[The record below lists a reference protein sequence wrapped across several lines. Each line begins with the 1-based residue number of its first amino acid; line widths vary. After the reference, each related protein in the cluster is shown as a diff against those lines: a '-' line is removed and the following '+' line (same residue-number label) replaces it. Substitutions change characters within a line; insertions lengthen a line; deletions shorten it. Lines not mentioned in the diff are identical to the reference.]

1 MTMRAGQPLS
11 AWSKSVDSVLE
22 TLLVNAGR
30 GLDDGEADRR
40 RARFGRNELRVAKK
54 RHVISIL
61 KDQFTGIVTVL
72 LLAAGALALVMSN
85 IAEAVAIFAVIVIN
99 SAIGF
104 FTEWRAIRSMEAL
117 RKIARVACVVLRD
130 GMVRQVAARDLV
142 PGDVVVLDAGD
153 IVPADLRLIEAHK
166 LNTDESTL
174 TGESLPVAKQTE
186 AVAVETTIFDRNNMA
201 YKGTAVTRGSG
212 QGVVVATGPHT
223 EFGKI
228 FEQVSE
234 AHPHRTHLEKRLDA
248 LGTLLAWVV
257 IVLGAALA
265 IVGVL
270 AGRDMLLAVEV
281 AIALAVAAIPEGL
294 PIVATIA
301 LARGMWRMA
310 QRNALVTRLS
320 AVETLGAT
328 SVILAD
334 KTGTLTENR
343 MTVTAALLPDIDVTL
358 PGDAEGPAAELLEA
372 MLTTATL
379 CNGATLQ
386 EGSDPDQ
393 VGVGDP
399 TERALLEAANV
410 RGIRRDTL
418 LQNMPEVHEDPFDP
432 DQKRMATVHRI
443 NGEFEVAVKGAPEV
457 VVALCNAVQTRGGVV
472 PLGADD
478 AAAWLDRT
486 AQLCTSG
493 LRAIAV
499 ARKPAPAPD
508 QDLYAGLVL
517 QGVFG
522 LEDPPRANIGGVI
535 DTCRRAGIA
544 VIMATGDHA
553 DTARNIAA
561 RIGVIDAADDERQL
575 LGGEAVGRLFEEA
588 RDEELLEARVFSRV
602 TPEQKLRLIEL
613 HQHEGHV
620 VAMTGDGVNDAP
632 ALKKAD
638 IGVAMGLRGTA
649 VAREAA
655 EMVLQD
661 DDLGTIV
668 VAIEHGR
675 AIFENIRKFALYLLS
690 CNTSEILVV
699 TLATVAGAPLPL
711 LPLQIL
717 FLNLVTDV
725 FPALALGVGP
735 GRPGLMREPPRPAQE
750 RILPRRCWVEI
761 GLYGT
766 VLAVVTLAAMAVALL
781 VLGYDTETSVT
792 IAFSTLAL
800 AQLWHVFNMRGD
812 TWRLIDNEITRN
824 PWIWMALVLCLAL
837 ILMAV
842 YLPVLNDVLRL
853 TDPGINGW
861 LLIVGASVVPLIV
874 APLVRRPA
882 G

>member
-1 MTMRAGQPLS
+1 MRAGQPLS

-22 TLLVNAGR
+22 TLSVDADR
-30 GLDDGEADRR
+30 GLDDAEAALR
-40 RARFGRNELRVAKK
+40 RASFGRNELQVAKK

-72 LLAAGALALVMSN
+72 LLAAGALALMMSN

-104 FTEWRAIRSMEAL
+104 LTEWRAIRSMEAL
-117 RKIARVACVVLRD
+117 RKIARVDCVVLRD
-130 GMVRQVAARDLV
+130 GVVRHVAARELV
-142 PGDVVVLDAGD
+142 PGDVIVLEAGD
-153 IVPADLRLIEAHK
+153 IVPADLRLIEAQK

-174 TGESLPVAKQTE
+174 TGESLPVTKQTA
-186 AVAVETTIFDRNNMA
+186 AVAVETMIFDRNNMA
-201 YKGTAVTRGSG
+201 YKGTAVTRGNG

-234 AHPHRTHLEKRLDA
+234 AHPHRTHLEQRLDA

-257 IVLGAALA
+257 IVLGAVLA

-270 AGRDMLLAVEV
+270 AGRDTLLAVEV

-310 QRNALVTRLS
+310 QRNALITRLS

-343 MTVTAALLPDIDVTL
+343 MTVTAALLPGIDVTL
-358 PGDAEGPAAELLEA
+358 PGDAEGPAGELLDA
-372 MLTTATL
+372 MLTTAAL
-379 CNGATLQ
+379 CNGANLQ
-386 EGSDPDQ
+386 EQSEPDRN
-393 VGVGDP
+393 GVGDP
-399 TERALLEAANV
+399 TECALLEAAGTH
-410 RGIRRDTL
+410 GIWRDTL
-418 LQNMPEVHEDPFDP
+418 LQKMPEVHEDPFDP
-432 DQKRMATVHRI
+432 DKKRMATVHRM
-443 NGEFEVAVKGAPEV
+443 NGDFEVAVKGAPEV
-457 VVALCNAVQTRGGVV
+457 VLAHCNAAQTSDGVV
-472 PLGADD
+472 PLAADD

-486 AQLCTSG
+486 ARLCTSG

-499 ARKPAPAPD
+499 ARKSAAAPD
-508 QDLYAGLVL
+508 EDLYEELVL

-522 LEDPPRANIGGVI
+522 IEDPPRAHIEGVI
-535 DTCRRAGIA
+535 DTCRDAGIE
-544 VIMATGDHA
+544 VIMVTGDHA

-561 RIGVIDAADDERQL
+561 RIGVIDAAADERQL
-575 LGGEAVGRLFEEA
+575 LGGEAVGRLFEDE
-588 RDEELLEARVFSRV
+588 RYEELLAARVFSRV
-602 TPEQKLRLIEL
+602 TPEQKLKLIEL
-613 HQHEGHV
+613 HQHQGHV

-735 GRPGLMREPPRPAQE
+735 GRPGLMRQAPRSAQE
-750 RILPRRCWVEI
+750 RILPRRCWIEI
-761 GLYGT
+761 ALYGV

-781 VLGYDTETSVT
+781 VLDYDTAMSVT

-812 TWRLIDNEITRN
+812 TWRLIDNEIARN
-824 PWIWMALVLCLAL
+824 KWIWMALVLCLGL

-853 TDPGINGW
+853 TDPGVTGW
-861 LLIVGASVVPLIV
+861 LLIVGASVLPLIA
-874 APLVRRPA
+874 APLVRRLA

>member
-1 MTMRAGQPLS
+1 MRAGQPLS
-11 AWSKSVDSVLE
+11 AWSKSIDSVLE
-22 TLLVNAGR
+22 TLSVHADR
-30 GLDDGEADRR
+30 GLDDGEAALRR
-40 RARFGRNELRVAKK
+40 TSFGRNELQVAKK

-72 LLAAGALALVMSN
+72 LLAAGTLALMMSN
-85 IAEAVAIFAVIVIN
+85 LAEAVAIFAVIVIN
-99 SAIGF
+99 STIGF
-104 FTEWRAIRSMEAL
+104 LTEWRAIRSMEAL
-117 RKIARVACVVLRD
+117 RKIARVNCVVLRD
-130 GMVRQVAARDLV
+130 GVVRHLAARELV
-142 PGDVVVLDAGD
+142 PGDVVMLEAGD

-166 LNTDESTL
+166 FNSDESTL
-174 TGESLPVAKQTE
+174 TGESLPVKKQTD
-186 AVAVETTIFDRNNMA
+186 AVAAETMIFDRNNMA

-212 QGVVVATGPHT
+212 QGVVVATGTYT

-234 AHPHRTHLEKRLDA
+234 AHPHRTHLEQRLDA

-270 AGRDMLLAVEV
+270 AGRDTLLAVEV

-310 QRNALVTRLS
+310 QRNALITRLS

-343 MTVTAALLPDIDVTL
+343 MTVTAALLPGIDVTL
-358 PGDAEGPAAELLEA
+358 PGDAWGPAAELLDA
-372 MLTTATL
+372 MLTTAAL

-386 EGSDPDQ
+386 QQSEPDQ
-393 VGVGDP
+393 NGVGDP
-399 TERALLEAANV
+399 TECALLEAAGAH
-410 RGIRRDTL
+410 GIWRDTL
-418 LQNMPEVHEDPFDP
+418 LQKMPEVYEDPFDP
-432 DQKRMATVHRI
+432 NKKRMATVHRT
-443 NGEFEVAVKGAPEV
+443 NGDFEVAVKGAPEV
-457 VVALCNAVQTRGGVV
+457 VLAYCNAVHTPGGVV

-478 AAAWLDRT
+478 TAVWLDRT
-486 AQLCTSG
+486 ARLCKSG

-499 ARKPAPAPD
+499 ARKSAAAPD
-508 QDLYAGLVL
+508 EDLYTELVL

-522 LEDPPRANIGGVI
+522 IEDPPRANIQGVI
-535 DTCRRAGIA
+535 DTCRAAGIT
-544 VIMATGDHA
+544 VIMVTGDHA

-561 RIGVIDAADDERQL
+561 RIGVIDAADDARQL
-575 LGGEAVGRLFEEA
+575 LGGEAVGRLMQDE
-588 RDEELLEARVFSRV
+588 RHEELLAARVFSRV
-602 TPEQKLRLIEL
+602 TPEQKLSLIEL
-613 HQHEGHV
+613 HQCQGHV

-649 VAREAA
+649 VAKEAA

-668 VAIEHGR
+668 VAVEHGR

-699 TLATVAGAPLPL
+699 SLATVAGAPLPL

-735 GRPGLMREPPRPAQE
+735 GRPGLMLEPPRPARE
-750 RILPRRCWVEI
+750 PILPRRCWVEI
-761 GLYGT
+761 ALYG
-766 VLAVVTLAAMAVALL
+766 VVMAAVTLAAMAVALL
-781 VLGYDTETSVT
+781 LFEYDTATSVT

-824 PWIWMALVLCLAL
+824 PWIWMALVLCLGL

-853 TDPGINGW
+853 TDPGVTGW
-861 LLIVGASVVPLIV
+861 LLIVSASALPLIA
-874 APLVRRPA
+874 APLVRRLA
-882 G
+882 R